1 MPRLSHPLLT
11 KGEAIVCLLNLY
23 WNEPSF
29 KQELNSLRQ
38 PYVET
43 LTKFAKDSLDFWLA
57 VRQALPPDKYR
68 ETRHHMY
75 CEWALEGGELPPLP
89 SHLVHRL
96 KKNEEL
102 WQELQ
107 PYGAGLED
115 LAWKWKLRAG
125 WSILALVWYDIWTI
139 TLETSKLPKEV
150 KEVDAPLD
158 SFDDLYP
165 WEPPPLPPLEIR
177 VSSWA
182 FFHLGR
188 QQMMKQMAREL
199 QEYEGKIRY
208 SLGQERP
215 SGMERHAHWWFEHY
229 VHRKSYDEIAQKEA
243 YTPGGL
249 LNSYAKNVGAAV
261 RRFSRLLGIDRNI
274 LK

>member
-1 MPRLSHPLLT
+1 MPRLSYPLLT

-75 CEWALEGGELPPLP
+75 REWALEGGELPPLP
-89 SHLVHRL
+89 SNLVHRH
-96 KKNEEL
+96 KKTEEL

-115 LAWKWKLRAG
+115 LAWKWKLRAR
-125 WSILALVWYDIWTI
+125 WSMLGLVWYDIWRI
-139 TLETSKLPKEV
+139 MFETFKLP

-158 SFDDLYP
+158 FLDDVYP
-165 WEPPPLPPLEIR
+165 WEPPLPPLEIK

-182 FFHLGR
+182 FFQLSR
-188 QQMMKQMAREL
+188 QQMMKEIAREL
-199 QEYEGKIRY
+199 QEYEGKIRH

-229 VHRKSYDEIAQKEA
+229 VHRKSYDKIAQEEA
-243 YTPGGL
+243 YATGGSL
-249 LNSYAKNVGAAV
+249 IPYAKNVGAAV
-261 RRFSRLLGIDRNI
+261 RRFSRLLGIDQNM